1 MDVYVESLL
10 NGLMVYWNEV
20 KNAVRYYVHLLIGDK
35 HQEKEIIQGMQ
46 TYVYGK
52 ETFLEIAV
60 VEIEWNIK
68 YYSFTNLAKIEQ
80 EYPPE
85 RLRHRKDGYSRDYST
100 GKNYYIYVEAEYKN
114 GNIIFKSEK
123 VEGSVFVSE
132 HGCYSLFY

>member
-1 MDVYVESLL
+1 
-10 NGLMVYWNEV
+10 
-20 KNAVRYYVHLLIGDK
+20 
-35 HQEKEIIQGMQ
+35 MQ

-60 VEIEWNIK
+60 VETERNIK
-68 YYSFTNLAKIEQ
+68 YYSFTNLAKIDQ

-100 GKNYYIYVEAEYKN
+100 SKNYYIYVEAEDKN